1 VRPPAVTVI
10 GCVQADVVMSPVTDL
25 PTPGGTLLAEQTTVR
40 VGGAG
45 ANAALASVEAG
56 MDVRLI
62 GCIGEDHLGDW
73 MRAQLAPAG
82 LADEL
87 VVVPGEASGLTVAL
101 ESPARDRSFLT
112 YLGVNARWEPAMI
125 PDDALTCENLL
136 LCDYFVAPPLR
147 GDAARRLLDTARA
160 RGARTF
166 FDTTWDPEGFSSE
179 SRAEVLGL
187 LPSVDVFLPNE
198 VEVCAIA
205 GSVGSA
211 GSAASAGSAGSARVA
226 GSALVAGSVGATG
239 GAGDALPAARELQT
253 VSGGWVVVKLGPRGC
268 FAAGPNGTEITV
280 PAPAM
285 TVADTTGAGDAFNA
299 GLVGALA
306 RGAGWEEALTEATR
320 FATTIISR
328 PSNER
333 YRVALTEVKG

>member
-1 VRPPAVTVI
+1 LRPPTVTVI

-25 PTPGGTLLAEQTTVR
+25 PAPGGTLLAEQMTVR

-56 MDVRLI
+56 MEARLI
-62 GCIGEDHLGDW
+62 GCIGEDQLGEW
-73 MRAQLAPAG
+73 MRAQLGPAG

-87 VVVPGEASGLTVAL
+87 IAVAGEASGLTVAL
-101 ESPARDRSFLT
+101 ESPGRDRTFLT

-147 GDAARRLLDTARA
+147 GEAARRLLDTARA
-160 RGARTF
+160 RGGRTF
-166 FDTTWDPEGFSSE
+166 FDTTWDPDGFSSQT
-179 SRAEVLGL
+179 RAEVLGL

-198 VEVCAIA
+198 VEACAIA
-205 GSVGSA
+205 GE
-211 GSAASAGSAGSARVA
+211 
-226 GSALVAGSVGATG
+226 T
-239 GAGDALPAARELQT
+239 GDASRAARALQA

-268 FAAGPNGTEITV
+268 LAAGPDGAEIAV

-285 TVADTTGAGDAFNA
+285 TVGDTTGAGDAFNA
-299 GLVGALA
+299 GLVHALA
-306 RGAGWEEALTEATR
+306 RGAGWEEALTAATR

-328 PSNER
+328 PSGER

>member
-1 VRPPAVTVI
+1 MRPPAVTVI

-25 PTPGGTLLAEQTTVR
+25 PPSGGTLLADQMSVR

-45 ANAALASVEAG
+45 ANAALAAAEAG
-56 MDVRLI
+56 MDARLI
-62 GCIGEDHLGDW
+62 GCVGEDHLGDW
-73 MRAQLAPAG
+73 MRAQLGAAG

-101 ESPARDRSFLT
+101 ESPERDRTFIT

-136 LCDYFVAPPLR
+136 LCDYFVAPLLR
-147 GDAARRLLDTARA
+147 GDAARRLLDAARA
-160 RGARTF
+160 RGGRTF
-166 FDTTWDPEGFSSE
+166 FDTTWDPDGFSSQ
-179 SRAEVLGL
+179 SRNEVLDL

-198 VEVCAIA
+198 VEACAIA
-205 GSVGSA
+205 GG
-211 GSAASAGSAGSARVA
+211 GDDAAA
-226 GSALVAGSVGATG
+226 
-239 GAGDALPAARELQT
+239 AARALQA

-268 FAAGPNGTEITV
+268 LAVGPDGAELAVT
-280 PAPAM
+280 APAT

-299 GLVGALA
+299 GLVDALA
-306 RGAGWEEALTEATR
+306 RGAGWQDALTAATR
-320 FATTIISR
+320 FATTIVSR